1 MEIWKTVQESWYK
14 LFSSKSNDEATADL
28 NSETNTETS
37 NNNSEVTVND
47 VLDKTKLDISSVL
60 DDPKLSNDAKQ
71 RLLED
76 KKQLERLIEKL
87 ENKQFHIAVFGRVS
101 VGKSSLLNAL
111 IGKHHFSTSVL
122 HGETK
127 TTTDIFWHSFE
138 DHGLVFV
145 DTPGIDELQ
154 GKEREIIAKQAVSA
168 ADMILF
174 VIDSDLTQLEFAAL
188 SELHASHQP
197 VIVVVNKEDR
207 LNTLEKTQLYD
218 SIYDKLLKISKHI
231 PLVFVSADP
240 RPKDIIKVDEAGNET
255 LTSITPAVQIDGLKE
270 AIWHSIQQ
278 SGKTLQVMNAAIF
291 ASQLNNKLGEEI
303 INLRAEVAQALIKK
317 YCLGK
322 ALAVGL
328 NPIPLL
334 DIAVVFGDVAMI
346 KHLASVYG
354 FDITK
359 QEASRLLKSI
369 LTELSL
375 VLGASYGIQAL
386 SSILKGLSAGLS
398 TVLTAGSQGLAAW
411 YGTYLVG
418 KASEEYFK
426 RGANWGEQGANTIL
440 KKMLE
445 NIDKTEVLEEA
456 KVSIQ
461 DILKR

>member
-1 MEIWKTVQESWYK
+1 MKIWKVVQENWSK
-14 LFSSKSNDEATADL
+14 LFSLKSDSNDETSLGSNSTQADAQA
-28 NSETNTETS
+28 EP
-37 NNNSEVTVND
+37 VNVQD
-47 VLDKTKLDISSVL
+47 VLGKTKFDIETVL
-60 DDPKLSNDAKQ
+60 QDPKLSDDSKS

-76 KKQLERLIEKL
+76 KKQLQRLIEKL
-87 ENKQFHIAVFGRVS
+87 EDKQFHIAVFGRVS

-111 IGKHHFSTSVL
+111 IGKTHFSTSVL

-127 TTTDIFWHSFE
+127 TTTDVFWHQFE

-154 GKEREIIAKQAVSA
+154 GEQREEIAKQAVSS

-174 VIDSDLTQLEFAAL
+174 VVDSDLTQLEFNAL
-188 SELHASHQP
+188 SDLHASNQP
-197 VIVVVNKEDR
+197 IIVVVNKDDR
-207 LNTLEKTQLYD
+207 LNSIEKIQLQQ
-218 SIYDKLLKISKHI
+218 SITDKLHNISKHI
-231 PLVFVSADP
+231 PLVFASADP
-240 RPKDIIKVDEAGNET
+240 RPKEIIKIDEHGNET
-255 LTSITPAVQIDGLKE
+255 LTTISPIVQTEALKA
-270 AIWHSIQQ
+270 AIWQSIQA

-322 ALAVGL
+322 SLAVGL

-398 TVLTAGSQGLAAW
+398 TVLTASSQGLAAW

-440 KKMLE
+440 QKMLE
-445 NIDKTEVLEEA
+445 DIDKKEVLEEA

-461 DILKR
+461 RIIRQ

>member
-1 MEIWKTVQESWYK
+1 MKIWKTVQENWSK
-14 LFSSKSNDEATADL
+14 LFSSKNSSEADA
-28 NSETNTETS
+28 TEPTTTEAEK
-37 NNNSEVTVND
+37 SEVTVND
-47 VLDKTKLDISSVL
+47 VLDKTKLDISTVL
-60 DDPKLSNDAKQ
+60 DDPKLSAESKQ

-76 KKQLERLIEKL
+76 KRQLERLIEKL

-111 IGKHHFSTSVL
+111 IGKNHFSTSVL

-127 TTTDIFWHSFE
+127 TTTDIFWRSFE

-154 GKEREIIAKQAVSA
+154 GEEREAIARQAVNA

-174 VIDSDLTQLEFAAL
+174 VIDSDLTQLEFEAL
-188 SELHASHQP
+188 SELYASNQP
-197 VIVVVNKEDR
+197 IIVVVNKEDR
-207 LNTLEKTQLYD
+207 LSSIEKTQLHD
-218 SIYDKLLKISKHI
+218 SITDKLNKISKHI

-255 LTSITPAVQIDGLKE
+255 VTSITPVKQTEPLKE
-270 AIWHSIQQ
+270 AIWHSIQA

-354 FDITK
+354 FEITK

-398 TVLTAGSQGLAAW
+398 TVLTASSQGLAAW

-445 NIDKTEVLEEA
+445 DIDKTEVLEEA
-456 KVSIQ
+456 KTSIQ
-461 DILKR
+461 SILKK